1 MFICRGGKRERGKK
15 EIRGK
20 KEEGEGRREKGDE
33 KREEMRKKREAA
45 KSSKCNGVEKGMDR
59 WMEEGGMAG
68 GMMTISRGN
77 VVSRG
82 GKLCDSDVLLM
93 LGVELGHERILD
105 AAQDHGPAAPIKEL
119 FALADRN
126 EGI

>member
-1 MFICRGGKRERGKK
+1 
-15 EIRGK
+15 
-20 KEEGEGRREKGDE
+20 
-33 KREEMRKKREAA
+33 MRKKREAA

-77 VVSRG
+77 VVSRW

-93 LGVELGHERILD
+93 LGVELGHQRILD
-105 AAQDHGPAAPIKEL
+105 AAQDHGPAAPIEEL
-119 FALADRN
+119 FALADRS
-126 EGI
+126 EGISASFEIEKREWASWKHHRRGRGIGTRG